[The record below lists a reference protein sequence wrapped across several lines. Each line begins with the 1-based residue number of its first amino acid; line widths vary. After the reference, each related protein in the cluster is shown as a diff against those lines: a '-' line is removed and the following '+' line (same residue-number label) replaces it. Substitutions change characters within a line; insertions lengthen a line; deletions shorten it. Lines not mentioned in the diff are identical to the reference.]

1 MEAMECGS
9 SLMLVRLLLAIAGKA
24 ERAYTVLRGGWI
36 CVTLVGRMGEDS
48 ASLYILLSLLLIG
61 GKFKWNKIVSKV
73 NGRGLPQGKL

>member
-1 MEAMECGS
+1 METMECGS

-48 ASLYILLSLLLIG
+48 ASLYILLSLPLIG
-61 GKFKWNKIVSKV
+61 GKLSVIVSKA
-73 NGRGLPQGKL
+73 NRRELLHGKL